1 MVKFLS
7 GNDGKLIF
15 NYLNKDCSALLSA
28 VTEYYPNCFLEDGVF
43 AMQYEENT
51 PASLICHG
59 NSFSLVFTSDKSD
72 FDEILFTVGSEF
84 HSPSVLPFQMVDEYY
99 LLKKSTVPVQKS
111 AYENECRYDDFKAVL
126 NINGTNETVNLQY
139 LFKKGKIKSSVFTE
153 NGENTGGGIIINS
166 ENYAV
171 ISHVFVKENLRG
183 KGVGTRT
190 VNNLLTPSKAEK
202 VYLISEKNNLDF
214 YGKLGFAPVLTVYKY
229 NSENEEVIKC
239 RNFLK

>member
-7 GNDGKLIF
+7 GNDVELIF
-15 NYLNKDCSALLSA
+15 NYLDDNCSALLSA

-51 PASLICHG
+51 PVSLICRG
-59 NSFSLVFTSDKSD
+59 GSFSLVFTSEKSD
-72 FDEILFTVGSEF
+72 FDELLFTLDGEI
-84 HSPSVLPFQMVDEYY
+84 HSPNSLPVTKAGEYY
-99 LLKKSTVPVQKS
+99 LLKRNVLPVQGTEQEKPNCYGS
-111 AYENECRYDDFKAVL
+111 FKNVL
-126 NINGTNETVNLQY
+126 SLNGQSETINLQY
-139 LFKKGKIKSSVFTE
+139 LFKKGKIKSSVFSE

-183 KGVGTRT
+183 KGIGMKI
-190 VNNLLTPSKAEK
+190 VNNLLAQSKSEN
-202 VYLISEKNNLDF
+202 VYLISEKNNLEF

-229 NSENEEVIKC
+229 NSKNEEVIKC

>member
-7 GNDGKLIF
+7 GNDTELIF
-15 NYLNKDCSALLSA
+15 NYLDDNCSAFLSA

-59 NSFSLVFTSDKSD
+59 GSFSLVFTSDKSD
-72 FDEILFTVGSEF
+72 FDEILFTAGGEI
-84 HSPSVLPFQMVDEYY
+84 HSPNILPLPKTGEYH
-99 LLKKSTVPVQKS
+99 LLKKSVVPVQNSIPENKCK
-111 AYENECRYDDFKAVL
+111 YEDFSTVLGFNESE
-126 NINGTNETVNLQY
+126 ETVNLQY
-139 LFKKGKIKSSVFTE
+139 LFKKGCIVLSLFSE
-153 NGENTGGGIIINS
+153 NGENIGGGIIINS

-183 KGVGTRT
+183 KSIGTRI
-190 VNNLLTPSKAEK
+190 VNNLLTKSKAEN
-202 VYLISEKNNLDF
+202 VYLLSEKNNLEF

-229 NSENEEVIKC
+229 NSEKG
-239 RNFLK
+239 K